1 VIAVGTTVVRAL
13 ETAAQPDGRVS
24 PLNGWTRLHISPGY
38 RLRVVDALLTGLHEP
53 RSSHLDLLSA
63 LVEPARLQ
71 AAYREAI
78 QLGYLW
84 HEFGDMNLIL

>member
-1 VIAVGTTVVRAL
+1 MIAVGTTVVRAL
-13 ETAAQPDGRVS
+13 ETAVQPDGSLRPAS
-24 PLNGWTRLHISPGY
+24 GWTHLHINAGY
-38 RLRVVDALLTGLHEP
+38 RLRAVDALLTGFHEP

-63 LVEPARLQ
+63 LVEPDRLQ

-84 HEFGDMNLIL
+84 HEFGDVNLII